1 LEKGDNSVPTKRTLK
16 FDPSESVN
24 FDSKGFGFKDFDP
37 ESKTSEELVLEAGF
51 AGDLEAGFWGVAA
64 WEAGAP
70 EARAFAPGFR
80 LRSCC
85 AAMPYIPRKST
96 E

>member
-1 LEKGDNSVPTKRTLK
+1 M
-16 FDPSESVN
+16 
-24 FDSKGFGFKDFDP
+24 
-37 ESKTSEELVLEAGF
+37 EAGF